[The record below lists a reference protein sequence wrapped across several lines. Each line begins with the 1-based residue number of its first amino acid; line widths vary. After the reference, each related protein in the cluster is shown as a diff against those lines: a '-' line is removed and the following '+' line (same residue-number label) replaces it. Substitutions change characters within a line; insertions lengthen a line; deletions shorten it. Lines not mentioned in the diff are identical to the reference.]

1 MIFRL
6 IMQFSPA
13 LSYFLP
19 LDPNTPLG
27 GFFAND
33 LALLQIDKFLMSYLI
48 SNHLLHGLCAL
59 PRVKYYNSTF
69 TRYNNSP
76 TCNVLIF
83 IITVK
88 MKRGTKFIKGI
99 IPNVILDYLLNLMNA
114 KNNNL
119 CSITGSCLYKYL

>member
-1 MIFRL
+1 MIFKL

-19 LDPNTPLG
+19 RDPNIPLG

-33 LALLQIDKFLMSYLI
+33 LALLQIDKFLIMSYLI

-88 MKRGTKFIKGI
+88 MQRETKFIKGV
-99 IPNVILDYLLNLMNA
+99 IPNVVPDYLLNLMNA
-114 KNNNL
+114 K
-119 CSITGSCLYKYL
+119 K